1 MVSGARTRK
10 EGDCFHSDQTWSGPA
25 VFRKVVGGPLLR
37 GVKII
42 WPHRAPRFVG
52 MGVLRAWIGYKEEKK
67 MLSRQRSVVSSPFRR
82 TCASSDGRVSDSPGF
97 EPHVQ
102 LKINNEM
109 FSFHKPKVYRSP
121 TGCCICRAK
130 SSSSR
135 FTDSKK
141 YEDDF
146 MECFQLHERR
156 SGEICN
162 ACVLLVKR
170 WKKLPVGS
178 ERNWRH
184 VVDARAGPGTKS
196 LTKFKSKNKKKLKLK
211 NDNSQKVKNKH
222 TYMKGEQSTREPSPG
237 ALSDD
242 ITGRSH
248 ILRNRLLRRLDTE
261 RVQRAPN
268 DRPTED
274 FMYDTSGMRSIPSSL
289 APSPTPSDD
298 FGALPPMKK
307 KRNKSPSPRRCDK
320 ISKHRI
326 SQIPTAKDGEI
337 EVKILVGEK
346 VCCGTIFR
354 GRYGEVLVDP
364 RFLKPCQ
371 GCAVSKQVNKG
382 PFSPPAVPLNPLPSP
397 SGLDAVP
404 EVTGTNGS
412 TLIKSYSDAS
422 SDSGYDES
430 SNPGLGEASHTTVIR
445 RSNGCE
451 VIVPS
456 SPLKEFP
463 THGVS
468 RSQQERKKKRRVSAF
483 RSDQRMILPLS
494 ANRAAGYKSY
504 LRRTCKKLCY
514 MFSPFP
520 PDEFFKRRQRCK
532 VYGRT
537 VNSDAV
543 SNFQQYAHEQ
553 CDMRLLQVALSD
565 GWNWNFTGTMFSLS
579 PKQVVFDT
587 RTGYGSEHPGG
598 GWVELRWKPGQV
610 QTRDRRLVGDKTNK
624 PGTRTSIFSLSVKES
639 LAELISPKVS
649 RGSDVN
655 LFNLRVLPGGA
666 LKASQLFHAT
676 TRKKKDNTGWPTE
689 KYPASY
695 IQQAPH
701 SELEE
706 WYATDT

>member
-1 MVSGARTRK
+1 
-10 EGDCFHSDQTWSGPA
+10 
-25 VFRKVVGGPLLR
+25 
-37 GVKII
+37 
-42 WPHRAPRFVG
+42 
-52 MGVLRAWIGYKEEKK
+52 
-67 MLSRQRSVVSSPFRR
+67 
-82 TCASSDGRVSDSPGF
+82 
-97 EPHVQ
+97 
-102 LKINNEM
+102 M

-146 MECFQLHERR
+146 MECFQLDERR

-184 VVDARAGPGTKS
+184 VSFIVLITKLIAHSTCRIAQVVDARAGPGTKS

-211 NDNSQKVKNKH
+211 SDYSQKVKNKH
-222 TYMKGEQSTREPSPG
+222 TYMKGEQSGREQSPG

-248 ILRNRLLRRLDTE
+248 ILRNRLLR
-261 RVQRAPN
+261 APS

-307 KRNKSPSPRRCDK
+307 KRNQSPSPRRCDK
-320 ISKHRI
+320 MNKHRI
-326 SQIPTAKDGEI
+326 SQIPVSSFLDMNFWKR
-337 EVKILVGEK
+337 EK

-371 GCAVSKQVNKG
+371 GCVVSKQVDKG

-412 TLIKSYSDAS
+412 TTVKSYSDAS

-456 SPLKEFP
+456 SPLKEFH

-468 RSQQERKKKRRVSAF
+468 RSQQEELRLLFLTHCYSSHLVSDPQAHIHTLCLVE
-483 RSDQRMILPLS
+483 SPASSMIQT
-494 ANRAAGYKSY
+494 N
-504 LRRTCKKLCY
+504 TCHL
-514 MFSPFP
+514 
-520 PDEFFKRRQRCK
+520 Q
-532 VYGRT
+532 T
-537 VNSDAV
+537 
-543 SNFQQYAHEQ
+543 HEQ

-587 RTGYGSEHPGG
+587 RTGYEQIVCCRNVVIIPGCQDRKN
-598 GWVELRWKPGQV
+598 VSVRWGTPGYV
-610 QTRDRRLVGDKTNK
+610 FGCGVALAARDAYTRHLKERTDRDRDR
-624 PGTRTSIFSLSVKES
+624 E
-639 LAELISPKVS
+639 
-649 RGSDVN
+649 DV
-655 LFNLRVLPGGA
+655 RV
-666 LKASQLFHAT
+666 
-676 TRKKKDNTGWPTE
+676 
-689 KYPASY
+689 
-695 IQQAPH
+695 
-701 SELEE
+701 
-706 WYATDT
+706 

>member
-1 MVSGARTRK
+1 
-10 EGDCFHSDQTWSGPA
+10 
-25 VFRKVVGGPLLR
+25 
-37 GVKII
+37 
-42 WPHRAPRFVG
+42 
-52 MGVLRAWIGYKEEKK
+52 
-67 MLSRQRSVVSSPFRR
+67 
-82 TCASSDGRVSDSPGF
+82 
-97 EPHVQ
+97 
-102 LKINNEM
+102 M

-130 SSSSR
+130 SSRWTRHGIGKVELEEVNLHLHGGRVKNHLGKTPLSSPDRDSNLDLPVLSSR
-135 FTDSKK
+135 AQHD
-141 YEDDF
+141 
-146 MECFQLHERR
+146 
-156 SGEICN
+156 
-162 ACVLLVKR
+162 KR
-170 WKKLPVGS
+170 
-178 ERNWRH
+178 

-211 NDNSQKVKNKH
+211 SDNSQKVKNKH
-222 TYMKGEQSTREPSPG
+222 TYMKGEQSGREQSPG

-248 ILRNRLLRRLDTE
+248 ILRNRLLR
-261 RVQRAPN
+261 APS

-307 KRNKSPSPRRCDK
+307 KRNQSPSPRRCDK
-320 ISKHRI
+320 MNKHRI
-326 SQIPTAKDGEI
+326 SQIPVSSFLDMNFWKR
-337 EVKILVGEK
+337 EK

-371 GCAVSKQVNKG
+371 GCVVSKQVDKG

-412 TLIKSYSDAS
+412 TTVKSYSDAS

-468 RSQQERKKKRRVSAF
+468 RSQQEELRLLFLTHCYSSHLVSDPQAHIHTLCLVE
-483 RSDQRMILPLS
+483 SPASSMIQTNTCHLQSVLIVVPS
-494 ANRAAGYKSY
+494 YKVNRHRWS
-504 LRRTCKKLCY
+504 L
-514 MFSPFP
+514 
-520 PDEFFKRRQRCK
+520 
-532 VYGRT
+532 
-537 VNSDAV
+537 
-543 SNFQQYAHEQ
+543 AHEQ

-587 RTGYGSEHPGG
+587 RTDYVYPHLRGGRVGNHFEKNSLVHPTYIRNPDLPVIGS
-598 GWVELRWKPGQV
+598 
-610 QTRDRRLVGDKTNK
+610 LVYCK
-624 PGTRTSIFSLSVKES
+624 S
-639 LAELISPKVS
+639 
-649 RGSDVN
+649 
-655 LFNLRVLPGGA
+655 GA
-666 LKASQLFHAT
+666 LGHVTTEEGKLNFQLETLPDLLKVRQKGARLAIALVVLSSTAEDGEIEVRISVGNVVIIPGCQDRKNVSVRWGTPGYVFGCGVALAARDVY
-676 TRKKKDNTGWPTE
+676 TR
-689 KYPASY
+689 
-695 IQQAPH
+695 H
-701 SELEE
+701 SKERSDRDSE
-706 WYATDT
+706 DVGV

>member
-1 MVSGARTRK
+1 M
-10 EGDCFHSDQTWSGPA
+10 D
-25 VFRKVVGGPLLR
+25 VV
-37 GVKII
+37 K
-42 WPHRAPRFVG
+42 
-52 MGVLRAWIGYKEEKK
+52 
-67 MLSRQRSVVSSPFRR
+67 
-82 TCASSDGRVSDSPGF
+82 
-97 EPHVQ
+97 

-211 NDNSQKVKNKH
+211 SDNSQKVKNKH
-222 TYMKGEQSTREPSPG
+222 TYTKGEQSGREASPG

-248 ILRNRLLRRLDTE
+248 ILRNRLLRKLDTE
-261 RVQRAPN
+261 SVQRAPS

-274 FMYDTSGMRSIPSSL
+274 FMFDTSGMRSIPSSL

-298 FGALPPMKK
+298 FGVLPLMKK

-326 SQIPTAKDGEI
+326 SQIPVSSFLDMNFWKR
-337 EVKILVGEK
+337 EK

-371 GCAVSKQVNKG
+371 GCVVSKQVDKG

-404 EVTGTNGS
+404 EVTSTNGS
-412 TLIKSYSDAS
+412 TTVKSYSDAS

-468 RSQQERKKKRRVSAF
+468 RSQQEV
-483 RSDQRMILPLS
+483 
-494 ANRAAGYKSY
+494 GG
-504 LRRTCKKLCY
+504 
-514 MFSPFP
+514 
-520 PDEFFKRRQRCK
+520 K
-532 VYGRT
+532 V
-537 VNSDAV
+537 N
-543 SNFQQYAHEQ
+543 
-553 CDMRLLQVALSD
+553 
-565 GWNWNFTGTMFSLS
+565 
-579 PKQVVFDT
+579 
-587 RTGYGSEHPGG
+587 
-598 GWVELRWKPGQV
+598 
-610 QTRDRRLVGDKTNK
+610 
-624 PGTRTSIFSLSVKES
+624 
-639 LAELISPKVS
+639 
-649 RGSDVN
+649 
-655 LFNLRVLPGGA
+655 
-666 LKASQLFHAT
+666 
-676 TRKKKDNTGWPTE
+676 
-689 KYPASY
+689 
-695 IQQAPH
+695 
-701 SELEE
+701 
-706 WYATDT
+706 